1 MESKPSAEK
10 IDMASSPTFP
20 KDEIRDGLN
29 NFKNL
34 QKITTNMDAI
44 NVIQFDPSKKPATG
58 NARSFVRALG
68 DKQNVVTSNLD
79 PSAQYYAGNYLKGS
93 NPLKINS

>member
-44 NVIQFDPSKKPATG
+44 NVIQYDPS
-58 NARSFVRALG
+58 
-68 DKQNVVTSNLD
+68 
-79 PSAQYYAGNYLKGS
+79 
-93 NPLKINS
+93 